1 MHESPRHRSMIES
14 IRASLLMLGFG
25 LSVLAFLIAIDRPE
39 WFHLRPATGTAA
51 AMANASAPAQTAS
64 APAAQRDRA
73 VRVIG

>member
-1 MHESPRHRSMIES
+1 MHEPTPPHRSLIES

-51 AMANASAPAQTAS
+51 AMAHASAPTHSRQHDR
-64 APAAQRDRA
+64 PARI
-73 VRVIG
+73 IG

>member
-1 MHESPRHRSMIES
+1 MHESPRHRSLVES

-51 AMANASAPAQTAS
+51 AMANASTPPATQTAQRVT
-64 APAAQRDRA
+64 PA
-73 VRVIG
+73 RVIG

>member
-1 MHESPRHRSMIES
+1 MHEADPRHRSLLES

-51 AMANASAPAQTAS
+51 AMANASAP
-64 APAAQRDRA
+64 PAAQTVKRERPT
-73 VRVIG
+73 RVIG